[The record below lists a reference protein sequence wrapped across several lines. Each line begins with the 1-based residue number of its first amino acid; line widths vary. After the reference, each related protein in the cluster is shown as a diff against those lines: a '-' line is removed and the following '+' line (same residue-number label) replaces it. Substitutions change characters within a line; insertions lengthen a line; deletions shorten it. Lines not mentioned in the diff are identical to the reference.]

1 MKAAKDMAEANN
13 TKEGMCKELE
23 DVSIQIKNLEKRKD
37 YLKSKL
43 MPLMTAKERIGLVE
57 KIEVKGL
64 AIDDDLKA
72 KLKARFGDA
81 IIDPESIKIKVL
93 REKMEEDKALDD
105 SIPRQDPTYQ
115 IRVGEPFKK

>member
-13 TKEGMCKELE
+13 TKEGWCKELE

-43 MPLMTAKERIGLVE
+43 MPIMTAKERIGLVE

-72 KLKARFGDA
+72 SLKARFGDA
-81 IIDPESIKIKVL
+81 IIEPESIKIKVL